1 MGRGGASIHSAR
13 RRYGARENLE
23 RLHPYHSE
31 LMSST
36 NRPRE
41 ADHEEQ
47 PPLGGWPRLYAIV
60 IGELV
65 LLVLLFTLF
74 ARAFR

>member
-1 MGRGGASIHSAR
+1 MTRTT
-13 RRYGARENLE
+13 
-23 RLHPYHSE
+23 PE

-36 NRPRE
+36 NRPGE

-65 LLVLLFTLF
+65 LLVVLFTLF

>member
-1 MGRGGASIHSAR
+1 MPSAP
-13 RRYGARENLE
+13 E
-23 RLHPYHSE
+23 PI
-31 LMSST
+31 
-36 NRPRE
+36 P
-41 ADHEEQ
+41 ADHEER

-60 IGELV
+60 IGELA